1 MYSTDICDVS
11 TCNYNGF
18 LCLKYMYIV
27 FLCYHSLLWH
37 VLYILVNI
45 DQDQKNKLLL
55 VNITYLD
62 KKAALIY
69 IV

>member
-1 MYSTDICDVS
+1 MYSTDICEVS

-18 LCLKYMYIV
+18 LCLKYMSIV
-27 FLCYHSLLWH
+27 FFCYHSLLWL
-37 VLYILVNI
+37 VLCILVNV